1 MTSYNDINH
10 YFETSGFE
18 ELKSILNSDWG
29 RDFVSSLRNDLDLC
43 GKKCDFCRY
52 MIEQMDVVD
61 IPLQSI
67 NSENYTT
74 PISQKWQQLTKTHR
88 SVFELFGFALLLK
101 MDATA
106 MLISLMS
113 PMSDV
118 EKKVLGKHAYTIVA
132 EARNKDLFSILSA
145 RMKEYPDWALSSE
158 DYETLWTD
166 KNKKLLRDVTSNKKS
181 ISIRNAI
188 DAHKHGF
195 EEQLDIFKSVDW
207 RQSVID
213 MIRLIQVVNNIEVCI
228 NGINKRIDSFIENFD
243 EETHNYIAQL
253 DNILSQLEEFES

>member
-1 MTSYNDINH
+1 MVSYSEIAH
-10 YFETSGFE
+10 YFESSGLDD
-18 ELKSILNSDWG
+18 LKTALDGDNICSLISN
-29 RDFVSSLRNDLDLC
+29 LRNDLEFC
-43 GKKCDFCRY
+43 GKKCDLCRY

-61 IPLQSI
+61 KPYLGISFEETK
-67 NSENYTT
+67 S
-74 PISQKWQQLTKTHR
+74 PITQRWQQLTKAHR
-88 SVFELFGFALLLK
+88 SVFELLGFALLLK

-228 NGINKRIDSFIENFD
+228 NGINKRINSFIENFD